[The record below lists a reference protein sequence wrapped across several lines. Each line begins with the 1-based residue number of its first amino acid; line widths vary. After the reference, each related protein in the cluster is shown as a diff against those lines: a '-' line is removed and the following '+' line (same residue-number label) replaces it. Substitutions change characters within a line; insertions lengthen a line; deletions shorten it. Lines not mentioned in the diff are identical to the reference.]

1 MINLNNLKK
10 KNLFNHAYNV
20 RADGDHTLGYLQ
32 TSVLIWN
39 SRDELVYLSPLAKK
53 TLRDDY
59 KRLLYSDWTQLFPA
73 DVVFDI
79 KRHFEQ
85 TTEQL
90 LLENVTIGRNDKNE
104 CMLDL
109 TIDQIHI
116 NGDEHYICLLQD
128 YSYIKEL
135 EYLLQDMERIT
146 LAGQLS
152 AGLVHEIRNPL
163 TSLKGFLQLVQ
174 AGVKQKEQYYQVM
187 IHEIEKLEH
196 ITAELLQLGKPL
208 KRTKQRENI
217 ADLIRDCIFL
227 FQVQADF
234 RDIEFQLDM
243 MENVFFHCNA
253 LQMKQI
259 FMNIIKNGAEAMQK
273 RGTISIS
280 LQKKQETIEIHITD
294 EGKGIA
300 PQDVGHLHEPFFS
313 TKDDGTG
320 LGLLVTNH
328 LVEIHGGKLSVQSTE
343 NIGTTFSIILPSEKE
358 NDV

>member
-109 TIDQIHI
+109 T
-116 NGDEHYICLLQD
+116 
-128 YSYIKEL
+128 
-135 EYLLQDMERIT
+135 
-146 LAGQLS
+146 
-152 AGLVHEIRNPL
+152 
-163 TSLKGFLQLVQ
+163 
-174 AGVKQKEQYYQVM
+174 
-187 IHEIEKLEH
+187 
-196 ITAELLQLGKPL
+196 
-208 KRTKQRENI
+208 
-217 ADLIRDCIFL
+217 
-227 FQVQADF
+227 
-234 RDIEFQLDM
+234 
-243 MENVFFHCNA
+243 
-253 LQMKQI
+253 
-259 FMNIIKNGAEAMQK
+259 
-273 RGTISIS
+273 
-280 LQKKQETIEIHITD
+280 
-294 EGKGIA
+294 
-300 PQDVGHLHEPFFS
+300 
-313 TKDDGTG
+313 
-320 LGLLVTNH
+320 
-328 LVEIHGGKLSVQSTE
+328 
-343 NIGTTFSIILPSEKE
+343 
-358 NDV
+358 